1 MKLRLDHVTNSS
13 SSSFIIAK
21 RKDCGKDTI
30 QKALHPTK
38 KKIVECLMENEWRL
52 DLPSELEKALEEKQ
66 IQKIEDIGL
75 EYLANE
81 LFEFGFGEARLEID
95 NWDISARECSNE
107 SNQLLDIF
115 LYQYGYLIRTDD
127 YFKIG

>member
-1 MKLRLDHVTNSS
+1 
-13 SSSFIIAK
+13 
-21 RKDCGKDTI
+21 
-30 QKALHPTK
+30 
-38 KKIVECLMENEWRL
+38 MENEWRL

-75 EYLANE
+75 EYLTNE